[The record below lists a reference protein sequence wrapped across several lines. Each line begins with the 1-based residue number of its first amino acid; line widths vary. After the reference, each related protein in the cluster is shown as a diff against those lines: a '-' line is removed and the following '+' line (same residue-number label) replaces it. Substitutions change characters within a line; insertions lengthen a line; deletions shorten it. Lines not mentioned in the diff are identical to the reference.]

1 MVCLYPTHPARKVF
15 GDTPSPPR
23 EGTPPGVPRKWLAG
37 GLVFLMLLL
46 AACRGAVPQQPA
58 TEAVALPTIEPIV
71 LRRILPGD
79 RLVLRGQ
86 NLGLD
91 QGQATLGER
100 PLRVVDWGEA
110 KVAVRLPLDVGPGEA
125 TLTLKTAAGTAQVN
139 LRIADP
145 RIAERVNEI
154 SCGDG
159 RFCSVYLPPAYDTD
173 ADRRFPV
180 IYHFQRDGTSNR
192 GVMDSADLAP
202 IAEPYG
208 FIMVFDWQIMDDA
221 VPLLL
226 VREIDEAYRTIPRP
240 EARGMWLSSASGGRG
255 LRIASEHPEVFS
267 AVDASAACVGAFDPE
282 KARQLRIRLDI
293 GDHDTTCGN
302 ATLRAHEQLQQAGVL
317 HIYDIFA
324 GDHTRQVVFSE
335 PVIRSVLDFFRS
347 ALAGA

>member
-1 MVCLYPTHPARKVF
+1 MRIYWACIQIGRKRSY
-15 GDTPSPPR
+15 GR
-23 EGTPPGVPRKWLAG
+23 RMGRW
-37 GLVFLMLLL
+37 LLL
-46 AACRGAVPQQPA
+46 TLLFAACRGAVPQQPA
-58 TEAVALPTIEPIV
+58 PAAVALPAIEPIV

-79 RLVLRGQ
+79 LLVLRGQ
-86 NLGLD
+86 NLGPD
-91 QGQATLGER
+91 PGQATLGER
-100 PLRVVDWGEA
+100 ALRVVDWGEA
-110 KVAVRLPLDVGPGEA
+110 KVTLRLPLDVKPGEA
-125 TLTLKTAAGTAQVN
+125 TLILKTAAGNAQVN

-145 RIAERVNEI
+145 SIAPRVNEI

-173 ADRRFPV
+173 TSRRFPV

-202 IAEPYG
+202 IAQPYE
-208 FIMVFDWQIMDDA
+208 FIIVFDWQIMDDA

-226 VREIDEAYRTIPRP
+226 VREIDEAYRTIPKA
-240 EARGMWLSSASGGRG
+240 ESRGIWLSSASGGRG

-293 GDHDTTCGN
+293 GDNDTTCGN
-302 ATLRAHEQLQQAGVL
+302 ATLRAHQQLQQAGVP
-317 HIYDIFA
+317 HIYDVFP
-324 GDHTRQVVFSE
+324 GDHTRQTVFSE

-347 ALAGA
+347 ALVAG